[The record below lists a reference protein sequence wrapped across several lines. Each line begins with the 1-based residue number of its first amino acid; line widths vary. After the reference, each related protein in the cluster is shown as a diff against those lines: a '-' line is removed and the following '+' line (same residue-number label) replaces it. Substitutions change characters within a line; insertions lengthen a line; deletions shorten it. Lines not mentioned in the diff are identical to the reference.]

1 LVAPIAP
8 DREPGLPDVG
18 SQGPEGAENR
28 VWYLG
33 IDLGSTGISAALL
46 NQTTAQL
53 HPVSWSGTTMPGSS
67 PLLRLPAV
75 AFLADQQLNKMPEA
89 PSAVGDRALQVRV
102 SPTGQPIAAPA
113 GLLLAN
119 FRHYLDV
126 AIPYLSIQTP
136 TWEPVL
142 QWSEQQPIS
151 LAWIQ
156 QAVVALL
163 KTLVPQPN
171 APNCVAEGLEP
182 EEFQTA
188 LSQLAG
194 VVVGCPTGWS
204 DAYRFNL
211 REAVL
216 AAGLVPKA
224 EQIFFVEDTIAAL
237 LSELPIF
244 STSSNQLPIP
254 FNQSIRNGSPSWQGG
269 TLVLSAG
276 ATLTELLL
284 VNLPENIQQLT
295 RNDLALRSVDY
306 GGNAIDQDIIC
317 QLFYP
322 AVWGW
327 RNLGEPS
334 LDLPLP
340 GEPDLP
346 IRYRLQQRLQTNDL
360 GRILLT
366 IARQLKVA
374 LQQQDSATFSLN
386 DQQWTMNQ
394 QDLHSRI
401 IVPYIQLMNGELNAL
416 LAQIGMGG
424 QAIRQIVCTGRTT
437 FFPAIAHWLQQKF
450 PNATLIQNRATP
462 PNACSQVAQGLAK
475 LPLYAQFLEVDR
487 HQYSEYF
494 LLKEILRLL
503 PDRPLSWGHILQLL
517 EKHGIDTQACQ
528 KTILDLLEG
537 QIPAGLVPS
546 KPDSILLTPESR
558 QNPEYQAV
566 SAAPAFLRQSN
577 QVYSPNPKQRD
588 CLRLYFTSIL
598 ENTHQKL
605 EAPLSVSALRP
616 IGNRRREL

>member
-1 LVAPIAP
+1 LGTAGH
-8 DREPGLPDVG
+8 REG
-18 SQGPEGAENR
+18 EKR

-33 IDLGSTGISAALL
+33 IDVGSTGISAALL
-46 NQTTAQL
+46 NRTTAQL
-53 HPVSWSGTTMPGSS
+53 HPIRWSGTTMPGSA
-67 PLLRLPAV
+67 PLMRLPAV
-75 AFLADQQLNKMPEA
+75 AFLADEQLNKMPET

-119 FRHYLDV
+119 FQHYLDV
-126 AIPYLSIQTP
+126 AIPYFSIQSP

-151 LAWIQ
+151 LAWMQ

-163 KTLVPQPN
+163 KTLGQQPDVPG
-171 APNCVAEGLEP
+171 CVAEGLEP
-182 EEFQTA
+182 EEFQKA
-188 LSQLAG
+188 RSQLAG

-211 REAVL
+211 REAVI
-216 AAGLVPKA
+216 AAGLIPQA

-237 LSELPIF
+237 LSELPAF
-244 STSSNQLPIP
+244 STGINQLPIP
-254 FNQSIRNGSPSWQGG
+254 LNHSIRSGAPTWQGG

-284 VNLPENIQQLT
+284 VNLPEDLQQLT
-295 RNDLALRSVDY
+295 RKDLALRSINY

-346 IRYRLQQRLQTNDL
+346 TRYRLQQRLQSNDL

-386 DQQWTMNQ
+386 DQQWTINQ
-394 QDLHSRI
+394 QDLHSRV

-424 QAIRQIVCTGRTT
+424 QTVRQIVCTGRTA
-437 FFPAIAHWLQQKF
+437 FFPAIAHWLRQKF
-450 PNATLIQNRATP
+450 PNASLIQDRVTP

-475 LPLYAQFLEVDR
+475 LPLYPQFLDVDR

-494 LLKEILRLL
+494 ILKEILRLF
-503 PDRPLSWGHILQLL
+503 PDHPLSLRQTLQLL
-517 EKHGIDTQACQ
+517 ENHGIHTQACQ
-528 KTILDLLEG
+528 KIILDILEG
-537 QIPAGLVPS
+537 QLPEGFVPS
-546 KPDSILLTPESR
+546 KADFILLTPESR
-558 QNPEYQAV
+558 QNPEYQAI
-566 SAAPAFLRQSN
+566 STAPAFLRQGN
-577 QVYSPNPKQRD
+577 QVYRFNSKQGD
-588 CLRLYFTSIL
+588 YLRLYFTSIL
-598 ENTHQKL
+598 ENAHQKL
-605 EAPLSVSALRP
+605 EAPLSVSALNIQP
-616 IGNRRREL
+616 SVPNP